1 MTQYSILD
9 SQLMPFLSETFPVTG
24 LWVTWKTGSTE
35 VTMEATTSRMEDM
48 EVTSPLMEVM
58 EAMEA
63 ILTTKEAT
71 SSRLPPPSFSKQP
84 PS

>member
-58 EAMEA
+58 GAMEA

-71 SSRLPPPSFSKQP
+71 SRPPPPSFSKQP